1 MSIEKDFNI
10 VKEMKEIRKDA
21 KKYGIKIHLGYDRLD
36 FFEDAMD
43 EVIVI
48 EAIKGSNNAMEIA
61 IPTNIE
67 GSDILLI
74 ARELIQRVLDFEMFE
89 VTSTK
94 GVGDVYRGIF
104 KK

>member
-10 VKEMKEIRKDA
+10 VNEMKEIRKNA
-21 KKYGIKIHLGYDRLD
+21 KKYSIKIRLSYDRLD
-36 FFEDAMD
+36 FLEDAMD

-48 EAIKGSNNAMEIA
+48 EAIKGSNSAMEIA

-74 ARELIQRVLDFEMFE
+74 ARELIQSILDFEMFE
-89 VTSTK
+89 VASTK